1 VRIEDYALIGDTQT
15 AALVAANGSID
26 WLCLPRFDSGACF
39 AAILGDAENGH
50 WRIAPVGP
58 VKAVRRR
65 YRPGTLVLETE
76 FETDDGTVRLVDCM
90 PIRDRTPDLA
100 RLVEGVT
107 GRVPMCMQ
115 FVLRFDYGCVVP
127 WVRQVGGALRAV
139 AGPDGIELVTPIETR
154 GEDFRTVAE
163 FTVGAGEQVPFLL
176 RWHPSHELAPPPLV
190 VAEAVADTQAWW
202 EDWSRACGL
211 AFVNPTWDA
220 AVRRSLITLKAL
232 TYAPTGGIVAAP
244 TTSLPEQ
251 LGGVRNWDYR
261 FCWVRD
267 ATLTLYALLEAGYTA
282 EAAAWRD
289 WLLRAV
295 AGEPS
300 KLQIMY
306 GCAGERRLTECELD
320 HLAGYE
326 NSRPVRIGNAA
337 SEQFQLDVYGEVLDV
352 MLLAARVGMSPDPA
366 AWAVIDVLLDFL
378 EGAWRQPDDGIWEVR
393 GPRRHFTHS
402 KMMAWVAM
410 DRAVR
415 LSEDF
420 SIPGP
425 VDSWR
430 RTRDAIHAEV
440 CGEGYNADLGT
451 FTQYYGGS
459 EVDAALLQMPL
470 VGFLPADDVRVKGT
484 VAAIERTLL
493 TPSGFVLRYRS
504 EASSAVDGLPPGE
517 GCFLPCSF
525 WLADAYAMEGRN
537 AEATALFEMLLGLV
551 NDVGL
556 LAEEY
561 DPVAERFLG
570 NFPQAFSHV
579 ALVNT
584 ARNVSGGRTSP
595 ARHRSG

>member
-1 VRIEDYALIGDTQT
+1 ME
-15 AALVAANGSID
+15 LVI
-26 WLCLPRFDSGACF
+26 
-39 AAILGDAENGH
+39 
-50 WRIAPVGP
+50 
-58 VKAVRRR
+58 
-65 YRPGTLVLETE
+65 
-76 FETDDGTVRLVDCM
+76 
-90 PIRDRTPDLA
+90 
-100 RLVEGVT
+100 
-107 GRVPMCMQ
+107 
-115 FVLRFDYGCVVP
+115 RFDYGCVVP
-127 WVRQVGGALRAV
+127 WVRKVGGALRAV
-139 AGPDGIELVTPIETR
+139 AGPDSIELVTPVDTR
-154 GEDFRTVAE
+154 GQGMRTVAE
-163 FTVGAGEQVPFLL
+163 FAVAAGERVPFLL

-190 VAEAVADTQAWW
+190 VQDAVADTQEWW
-202 EDWSRACGL
+202 EAWTGDCGL
-211 AFVNPTWDA
+211 TFANPVWDA

-232 TYAPTGGIVAAP
+232 TYAPTGGMVAAP

-251 LGGVRNWDYR
+251 LRGVRNWDYR

-267 ATLTLYALLEAGYTA
+267 ATFTLYALLEAGYTG

-326 NSRPVRIGNAA
+326 GSRPVRIGNAA

-352 MLLAARVGMSPDPA
+352 LLLAARVGMSPDPE
-366 AWAVIDVLLDFL
+366 AWAVVDALLDFL
-378 EGAWRQPDDGIWEVR
+378 EGAWREPDEGIWEVR

-415 LSEDF
+415 LSADF
-420 SIPGP
+420 AIPGP

-430 RTRDAIHAEV
+430 RTRDEIHAEV
-440 CGEGYNADLGT
+440 CAEGYNADRGA

-484 VAAIERTLL
+484 IAAIERDLL
-493 TPSGFVLRYRS
+493 TPAGFVLRYRS
-504 EASSAVDGLPPGE
+504 DAGSAVDGLPPGE

-525 WLADAYAMEGRN
+525 WLADAYAMAGRY
-537 AEATALFEMLLGLV
+537 AEATTLFETLLGLV

-561 DPVAERFLG
+561 DPVAKRFLG

-584 ARNVSGGRTSP
+584 ARNVSDGRMSP
-595 ARHRSG
+595 ARHRSA